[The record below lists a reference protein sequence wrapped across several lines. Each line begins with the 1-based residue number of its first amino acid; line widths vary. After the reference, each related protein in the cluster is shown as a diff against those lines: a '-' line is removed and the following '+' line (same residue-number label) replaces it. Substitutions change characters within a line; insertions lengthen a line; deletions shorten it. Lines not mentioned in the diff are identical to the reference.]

1 VAGLENAGRLTADE
15 GDVKAGREKTVPDSK
30 NQRVSWTTQP
40 RLPPVSKK
48 GEVFSAFT
56 KF

>member
-1 VAGLENAGRLTADE
+1 
-15 GDVKAGREKTVPDSK
+15 VPDSK